1 LKAVSRLRKYF
12 IVGLVIVTPLGVT
25 LFILSWAF
33 QWVDRIL
40 GRPLAAAVGIDL
52 PGVGV
57 VLLALLILLVG
68 WAVHNALGRRIV
80 LIGNA
85 ALARFPLTRRIYSA
99 GSQIV
104 QATLGSD
111 GRIFLRAVLVP
122 YPREGSWAVGFVTR
136 EPTPVFSDALGQPC
150 LTVFLPTSFSVP
162 PSGPVLLFP
171 EKAVV
176 ALDASVESALKFVI
190 SAGAVLPS
198 DVSATQGL
206 DLEKLLGKKPR

>member
-1 LKAVSRLRKYF
+1 VSHLRKYF
-12 IVGLVIVTPLGVT
+12 IVGLVIVTPLGLT

-33 QWVDRIL
+33 QWLDRAL
-40 GRPLAAAVGIDL
+40 GRPLAGAVGINL

-57 VLLALLILLVG
+57 VLLAFLILVVG

-80 LIGNA
+80 RMGDA

-104 QATLGSD
+104 QATLSGD
-111 GRIFLRAVLVP
+111 RRVFLRAVLVP
-122 YPREGSWAVGFVTR
+122 FPREGSWAVGLVTR
-136 EPTPVFSDALGQPC
+136 EQTPVLSDALGQPG
-150 LTVFLPTSFSVP
+150 LTVFLATSFSVP
-162 PSGPVLLFP
+162 PSGPLLLFP

-176 ALDASVESALKFVI
+176 ALDISVEDALKFVI

-198 DVSATQGL
+198 DVSPTQGL
-206 DLEKLLGKKPR
+206 DLEKLLGRKPKA